1 MIKKLILK
9 DLNALCLGLGPFLS
23 LIPVFLQLL
32 YNDMPVEG
40 EHVFTHFAN
49 QIIINGNISLLNAL
63 LSIIGATLTAFG
75 IFGLINDLQKNKSDN
90 LMVFSVFL
98 FLIATIGFIISWS
111 QDFILVWGDANL
123 APSQMM
129 IEFSLI
135 FSFGILYWSSIAI
148 LAYRLLTLK
157 FLNTNLLIA
166 LSVLSSIN
174 IFLIIYTLFTFDP
187 YNASTVN
194 LLYLGFLVGSILFYV
209 FCFFAARKILP
220 NK

>member
-148 LAYRLLTLK
+148 LSYRLLTLK
-157 FLNTNLLIA
+157 FLNANLLIA

>member
-9 DLNALCLGLGPFLS
+9 DLNAICLGLGPFLS

-148 LAYRLLTLK
+148 LSYRLLTLK
-157 FLNTNLLIA
+157 FLNANLLIA

-209 FCFFAARKILP
+209 FCFLAATKILP

>member
-9 DLNALCLGLGPFLS
+9 DLNAICLGLGPFLS

-148 LAYRLLTLK
+148 LSYRLLTLK

-166 LSVLSSIN
+166 LSTLSSIN

-194 LLYLGFLVGSILFYV
+194 LLYLGFIAGSILFYV
-209 FCFFAARKILP
+209 FCFLAARK
-220 NK
+220 NFTK

>member
-9 DLNALCLGLGPFLS
+9 DLNAICLGLGPFLS

-148 LAYRLLTLK
+148 LSYRLLTLK

-166 LSVLSSIN
+166 LSTLSSIN
-174 IFLIIYTLFTFDP
+174 IFLIIYTL
-187 YNASTVN
+187 
-194 LLYLGFLVGSILFYV
+194 
-209 FCFFAARKILP
+209 
-220 NK
+220 

>member
-9 DLNALCLGLGPFLS
+9 DLNAICLGLGPFLS

-75 IFGLINDLQKNKSDN
+75 VFGLINNLQKNKSDN

-148 LAYRLLTLK
+148 LSYRLLTVK
-157 FLNTNLLIA
+157 FLNANLLIA

-209 FCFFAARKILP
+209 FCFLAARKILS